1 MYSILPEDVTP
12 LPTALRVEDCRQ
24 REKCFS
30 QVQYP
35 VWGKNHTG
43 AILRYAIIQRP
54 ARDQL
59 IVTPLPT
66 PAV

>member
-12 LPTALRVEDCRQ
+12 LPTALRAEDCHY
-24 REKCFS
+24 
-30 QVQYP
+30 VQYP
-35 VWGKNHTG
+35 VWGKNQTG
-43 AILRYAIIQRP
+43 AILRNAIIQRP

-59 IVTPLPT
+59 IVAPLPT